1 MILYIQTPSIPRSEL
16 HNQLVRTM
24 VKYLDGCEQF
34 SEIRWFVNIDV
45 ITTSTTKKGDFIWED
60 FSVTEQNFTNISKEL
75 IKTSLNINISPTP
88 CFYLAFRNLTL
99 SVLEDIKKSNLK
111 TSEYCVM
118 WLEDDWSF
126 IDEEKFNKNLDIFLG
141 SEQYKCYILHR
152 NKINMGGNPDIIK
165 GEVFQQFKFISLN
178 IDNKRDP
185 ENIRKFDV
193 YEPYI
198 FKKDIEEKHKCNFK
212 KHLGNIN
219 DKLNHSIRPLLKSV
233 LSSNVVEGEN
243 GDKFRIGNDI
253 NKNWNQNDKNGIESS
268 KSYTYQ

>member
-99 SVLEDIKKSNLK
+99 SVLEDVKKSNLK

-165 GEVFQQFKFISLN
+165 GEVFQQFKDINLN

-198 FKKDIEEKHKCNFK
+198 FKKDIEEKHKCNLK